1 MKVFG
6 HTNANCWSKQWGVW
20 LMSVD
25 VREYASMQIESEM
38 SKWISEGVNEWIGNR
53 NGWNERAWVVDIF
66 GVIIWFFDVAAW

>member
-1 MKVFG
+1 
-6 HTNANCWSKQWGVW
+6 
-20 LMSVD
+20 MSVD

-38 SKWISEGVNEWIGNR
+38 SKWISKGVNERIGNR